1 MKETVL
7 WLLKGSEAVTIYDKC
22 ILFIA
27 KIIYLSSRISL
38 RLTLG
43 KERRAQLY
51 NKRDLDYGM
60 FWYQC
65 YNILK
70 RNNKNAFLKFK
81 IPKHNLEFYF
91 QNNKDDFIDVALREN
106 NIIDEFFRP
115 RQGDTVVDVG
125 AHIGK
130 YSIIASKYVGQ
141 SGQVIAIE
149 AHPGNLEVLNR
160 NIKLN
165 GLTNV
170 IALHYV
176 VYSKE
181 TKIKL
186 YLPGQES
193 HYTIYNTVISS
204 RQNAREDTF
213 VEVNANTLDKI
224 LEQNGISDS
233 EVNWMKI
240 DVEGAELE
248 VLKGASNILSNSMD
262 IVIFLEIHNIE
273 NGKNLYEP
281 IMDLLEKH
289 NFKVEFEH
297 TYDSGEKHVILHKQ
311 A

>member
-7 WLLKGSEAVTIYDKC
+7 WLLKGSEAVTIPDKC

-27 KIIYLSSRISL
+27 KIIYLGLRITL
-38 RLTLG
+38 GITLG

-70 RNNKNAFLKFK
+70 RNNKKTFLKFK

-91 QNNKDDFIDVALREN
+91 QNNKDDFKGITMREN
-106 NIIDEFFRP
+106 NIIDLFRP
-115 RQGDTVVDVG
+115 RQGETVVDIG

-141 SGQVIAIE
+141 SGKVIAIE

-170 IALHYV
+170 IALNYA
-176 VYSKE
+176 VYSRE

-193 HYTIYNTVISS
+193 HYTIYNTIMSS

-213 VEVNANTLDKI
+213 VEVNANTLDNL
-224 LEQNGISDS
+224 LEQNGISH

-248 VLKGASNILSNSMD
+248 VLKGASKILSKSKN
-262 IVIFLEIHNIE
+262 IAILLEVHNIE

-311 A
+311 T